1 VQSRLAK
8 GIRSCNHRPEW
19 SVACVRNIKYVGE
32 RRSVTAPWTMIN
44 SRCILKR
51 RRRRPRAGVFGAG
64 TIPGARPTVAGRR
77 ASISSDLCCSGQRA
91 TDAGRSIGRMANIA
105 LYEFIGANRDEL
117 IRRCRAK
124 VAERSAPPPTEAE
137 IDHGV
142 PLFLDQ
148 LCEELRHGP
157 SQTHEISNS
166 AMDHGHDLLLQ
177 GLTISQVVHDYGDV
191 CQSITDLAVEL
202 GAPISA
208 DDFRTLNRCL
218 DDAIAGAVTEYA
230 QERDVSRDGESHELN
245 ALTKTAVNALAA
257 LRIGNVG
264 VRGSTGDL
272 LNRTLLAIR
281 AVVLNRPSAE
291 IVRRKPRT

>member
-1 VQSRLAK
+1 
-8 GIRSCNHRPEW
+8 
-19 SVACVRNIKYVGE
+19 
-32 RRSVTAPWTMIN
+32 
-44 SRCILKR
+44 
-51 RRRRPRAGVFGAG
+51 
-64 TIPGARPTVAGRR
+64 
-77 ASISSDLCCSGQRA
+77 
-91 TDAGRSIGRMANIA
+91 MANIA

-245 ALTKTAVNALAA
+245 ALTKTAVTALAA

>member
-1 VQSRLAK
+1 
-8 GIRSCNHRPEW
+8 
-19 SVACVRNIKYVGE
+19 
-32 RRSVTAPWTMIN
+32 
-44 SRCILKR
+44 
-51 RRRRPRAGVFGAG
+51 
-64 TIPGARPTVAGRR
+64 
-77 ASISSDLCCSGQRA
+77 
-91 TDAGRSIGRMANIA
+91 MANIA